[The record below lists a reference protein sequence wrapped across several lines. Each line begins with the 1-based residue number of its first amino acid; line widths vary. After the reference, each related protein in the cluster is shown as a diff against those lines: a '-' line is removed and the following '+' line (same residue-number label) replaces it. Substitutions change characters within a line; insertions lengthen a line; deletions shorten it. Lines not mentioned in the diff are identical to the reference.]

1 MATTASPDDRLA
13 IADDLT
19 GDRVRLRRFRP
30 ADAEALA
37 AYRSDP
43 DTARFQSWSTPY
55 PLEMARDLVVQFAA
69 DEPGTPGTSFQY
81 AIERLEV
88 PGLIGDV
95 MLSTGADVR
104 LVEIGFT
111 LAPEHQGQGYAT
123 EAVGLLL
130 DHLFAPGNRVH
141 RVAASIDP
149 RNTRSAALL
158 ERLGFTREGVTRE
171 SYWDDGEWTDDA
183 IYGLLGREYEPRGTA
198 GGAAG

>member
-1 MATTASPDDRLA
+1 MTTDGTERLA
-13 IADDLT
+13 IADELV
-19 GDRVRLRRFRP
+19 GERVRLRRFRP
-30 ADAEALA
+30 DDAEALA
-37 AYRSDP
+37 AYRTDP

-55 PLEMARDLVVQFAA
+55 PLEMARDLVVAFSA

-81 AIERLEV
+81 AIERIEV

-111 LAPEHQGQGYAT
+111 LAPEHRGQGYAT
-123 EAVGLLL
+123 DAVGLLL
-130 DHLFAPGNRVH
+130 DHLFAPGSPVH
-141 RVAASIDP
+141 RVTASIDP
-149 RNTRSAALL
+149 RNVRSAALL
-158 ERLGFTREGVTRE
+158 ERLGFTCEGVTRE

-183 IYGLLGREYEPRGTA
+183 VYGLLGREYEARGSA